1 LFAVV
6 EVLKIYSMKIKVCGI
21 TDMDQ
26 LQELDEMGVA
36 FAGFIFY
43 PPSPRY
49 ALERG
54 LQGAEVKRAKLKLGK
69 VGVFVD
75 APYEE
80 IMKQIDA
87 FGLDMVQLHGRETPY
102 ECSKISNYIDLIK
115 AFRFAEND
123 HVPWMIKD
131 FYDDADMFLFDTGV
145 PAPKEERNNK
155 ALHGGIGR
163 KFNWNRLKDLR
174 IDKPFFLSGGIEP
187 TDVPLVQAF
196 MKEEVAKDLFVV
208 DICSRFEILPGIK
221 DMQKV
226 KWFIESL
233 NNE

>member
-1 LFAVV
+1 
-6 EVLKIYSMKIKVCGI
+6 MKIKVCGM
-21 TDMDQ
+21 TDIDQ

-43 PPSPRY
+43 PSSPRY
-49 ALERG
+49 ALKRG
-54 LQGAEVKRAKLKLGK
+54 LQGADVRRLKLKLGK

-75 APYEE
+75 ASYDE

-102 ECSKISNYIDLIK
+102 ECSRIANYIDLIK

-131 FYDDADMFLFDTGV
+131 YYDDADMFLFDTGV
-145 PAPKEERNNK
+145 PAPKAERENK

-163 KFNWNRLKDLR
+163 QFNWNRLKGLR

-187 TDVPLVQAF
+187 TDAAIVHDF
-196 MKEEVAKDLFVV
+196 IKEEVAKDLFVV

-221 DMQKV
+221 DMEKV
-226 KWFIESL
+226 RAFVEEIG
-233 NNE
+233 